1 MPSNIYLPQAGETVT
16 EGRIQTWLKQE
27 GDNVKED
34 EIICE
39 VMTSKLAIEVKSP
52 ATGTVFRIFAPVDET
67 VEVGKVIAVIQH
79 EGESLDPDE
88 VDKTPGRHKS
98 ATEKKAKKESVE
110 GRSETP
116 SKESFPQSDI
126 SKKATKEVFASP
138 VARKIA
144 EEHKVDLGDVTGT
157 GPRGRITKEDVLEF
171 VSKKQDSGQAAQ
183 DLLSKSLTSSREQSV
198 TVTKMAGIRKIIAER
213 MRESVSLKPHICFE
227 TRPRVDEILRIR
239 KEMSE
244 LHDKKVSVNSMIM
257 YFYVL
262 MIRKFPMLNA
272 HVVGEEI
279 RQFSQVNLGMAVARP
294 EGLIVPV
301 LKNACSM
308 SLLELD
314 EQARHFSQ
322 KARDNKLSMDDLT
335 GGTVTV
341 SNLGMFGVRN
351 FNAIINPPEI
361 TILAV
366 SGIEDQCELCT
377 DGKVVSKKHIGLN
390 LCVDHSAVDGDIG
403 ASAVMYLKQLIEN
416 PYMSIFEK

>member
-1 MPSNIYLPQAGETVT
+1 MPSNVYLPQAGETVT
-16 EGRIQTWLKQE
+16 EGRIQAWLKQE
-27 GDNVKED
+27 GDSVKE
-34 EIICE
+34 EETICE

-52 ATGTVFRIFAPVDET
+52 VSGMLFRIFAPVDET

-79 EGESLDPDE
+79 EGESLDADE

-98 ATEKKAKKESVE
+98 AIEKKAKKELV
-110 GRSETP
+110 GVVSETP
-116 SKESFPQSDI
+116 PKESVPQSEI
-126 SKKATKEVFASP
+126 AKKGTKEVFASP

-144 EEHKVDLGDVTGT
+144 EENQVDLADVPGT

-171 VSKKQDSGQAAQ
+171 VSKKQDAAKEAQ
-183 DLLSKSLTSSREQSV
+183 GLSKGSLISSGEQSV
-198 TVTKMAGIRKIIAER
+198 TVIKMAGIRKIIAER
-213 MRESVSLKPHICFE
+213 MRESVSSKPHICFE
-227 TRPRVDEILRIR
+227 ARPVVNEILRIR

-262 MIRKFPMLNA
+262 MIKKFPMLNA

-279 RQFSQVNLGMAVARP
+279 RQFSRVNLGMAVARP

-366 SGIEDQCELCT
+366 GGIEDQCALCA
-377 DGKVVSKKHIGLN
+377 DGRVVSNKHIGLN